1 MAWAVSVSWGRR
13 RSFWLGV
20 AGYFLARRDAAC
32 HGPLFMDGAQGAGA
46 RGEVLRG
53 DLAGSHAREKRA
65 RVDRTEARADQAE
78 QRADAMQAQLAVAE
92 QAAAQARRQAQAAQ
106 FAAEAIAMASA
117 RVEASRASRSR
128 WQGLRG
134 FRAWLYRHTVIVASV
149 MAAAVWVFAGLVL
162 GYIWAG

>member
-1 MAWAVSVSWGRR
+1 
-13 RSFWLGV
+13 
-20 AGYFLARRDAAC
+20 
-32 HGPLFMDGAQGAGA
+32 MDGAQGAGA

-78 QRADAMQAQLAVAE
+78 QLAVAE

-106 FAAEAIAMASA
+106 FATEAIARAAA

-128 WQGLRG
+128 WRGLRG

-149 MAAAVWVFAGLVL
+149 MAAAVWVFAGLGL